1 MKVYPTEFQILDDEN
16 QNEVIATLRGFDEFS
31 VSLTIKNQ
39 LISSD
44 EEIDRLAYSLKQ
56 CLKSYIKGLK

>member
-1 MKVYPTEFQILDDEN
+1 MKAYPIEFQILDDEN
-16 QNEVIATLRGFDEFS
+16 QNEVIATLKGFDEFS

-44 EEIDRLAYSLKQ
+44 EEIDRLAYSIKQ
-56 CLKSYIKGLK
+56 CLKSYVEGLK

>member
-1 MKVYPTEFQILDDEN
+1 MKAYPIEFQILDDEN
-16 QNEVIATLRGFDEFS
+16 QNEEIATLKGFDEFS

-44 EEIDRLAYSLKQ
+44 EEIDRLAYILKQ
-56 CLKSYIKGLK
+56 CLKSYIEGLK